1 MALSVIVFS
10 SALVSELPA
19 RLNSPFR
26 SSDNCLNIKLFCV
39 LAINLKSF
47 HCKLKYFRFGSLI
60 LWTHSLKSR
69 GLYDLFLLDALILF
83 HHFGGDG
90 RSRFGGVALLNVSG
104 GSGDGSPSLATT
116 DAGSKGGED
125 EHAKQQYS

>member
-1 MALSVIVFS
+1 MPYVSLSDKPKKVFS
-10 SALVSELPA
+10 LYTQVFS
-19 RLNSPFR
+19 FR
-26 SSDNCLNIKLFCV
+26 IIDIK
-39 LAINLKSF
+39 
-47 HCKLKYFRFGSLI
+47 
-60 LWTHSLKSR
+60 WTHSLKSR
-69 GLYDLFLLDALILF
+69 GLYDLFLLDPLVLF

-116 DAGSKGGED
+116 DAGSESGED